1 MFSVSKVRK
10 CLARWQSKDLFLPCF
25 QESVDQ

>member
-1 MFSVSKVRK
+1 VYSVFEVRR

-25 QESVDQ
+25 QGSED